1 MDRRTSLEAAGAPTS
16 SALGNAMA
24 AWAGTRGGSVAVGMR
39 EAVHVLCEEATN
51 LVSPPFPYGDE
62 MRDWRELVVAG
73 ERWGEGKGRNRW
85 GRCAVVLVATMDFK
99 GGEM

>member
-39 EAVHVLCEEATN
+39 EAVV
-51 LVSPPFPYGDE
+51 
-62 MRDWRELVVAG
+62 WRERRRIG
-73 ERWGEGKGRNRW
+73 ERERRG
-85 GRCAVVLVATMDFK
+85 
-99 GGEM
+99 